1 MAVPEAR
8 TNGKIKSPYSPD
20 NQIFCSLIQQLAV
33 VLGQQKFNFKPT
45 YPMSENNSDTFEDI
59 PSADDSIAIAKA
71 SAKKAAED
79 IKFAAAAKA
88 KALSDAAKNRATHFR
103 EAAED
108 KAAEFR
114 GYADERWSTASTK
127 AKDFATEAE
136 NYARE
141 KPLKALLA
149 AFGIGFVIGAI
160 LKR

>member
-1 MAVPEAR
+1 
-8 TNGKIKSPYSPD
+8 
-20 NQIFCSLIQQLAV
+20 
-33 VLGQQKFNFKPT
+33 
-45 YPMSENNSDTFEDI
+45 MSENNSDTFEETT
-59 PSADDSIAIAKA
+59 PVDDSVAIAKA
-71 SAKKAAED
+71 SARKAAED
-79 IKFAAAAKA
+79 IRNAATAKA
-88 KALSDAAKNRATHFR
+88 KALSDAAKSRATHLR
-103 EAAED
+103 ETAED

-114 GYADERWSTASTK
+114 GYADERWSNASTK

>member
-1 MAVPEAR
+1 
-8 TNGKIKSPYSPD
+8 
-20 NQIFCSLIQQLAV
+20 
-33 VLGQQKFNFKPT
+33 
-45 YPMSENNSDTFEDI
+45 MSENNIDTFEDI
-59 PSADDSIAIAKA
+59 TSADDSIAIAKA

-79 IKFAAAAKA
+79 IRHAATAKA
-88 KALSDAAKNRATHFR
+88 KALSDAAKNRATHLR

-114 GYADERWSTASTK
+114 GYADERWTTASSK
-127 AKDFATEAE
+127 AKDYATEAE